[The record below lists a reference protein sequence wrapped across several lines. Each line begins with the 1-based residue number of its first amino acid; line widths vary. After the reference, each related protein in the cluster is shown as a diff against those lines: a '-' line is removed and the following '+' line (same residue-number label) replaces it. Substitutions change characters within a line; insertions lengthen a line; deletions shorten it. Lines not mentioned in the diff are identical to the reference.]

1 MRRHWK
7 STEGNTM
14 TDAAATQTKCTY
26 CGKPAEQVVRRNIHD
41 RTRDPYTNRQVLR
54 TRELP
59 FCSAEHASN
68 YQMGCEG

>member
-1 MRRHWK
+1 M
-7 STEGNTM
+7 TE
-14 TDAAATQTKCTY
+14 AAATETKCTY
-26 CGKPAEQVVRRNIHD
+26 CGNPAEKVVRRNIHD